1 MTTFNFTD
9 ADYISSSNFSFDSY
23 LYKILSGTSH
33 NYTAIWADPTS
44 NINTGKLYVAT
55 AGIGAALSIVDL
67 QLQTLVDSYKIDS
80 MGNNMEF
87 IDSEDIVD
95 INISTVGE

>member
-1 MTTFNFTD
+1 MATFNFTD
-9 ADYISSSNFSFDSY
+9 IDYIPSSNFSFDSY

-33 NYTAIWADPTS
+33 NYTAIWADSTS
-44 NINTGKLYVAT
+44 NMNTGKLYIAT

-67 QLQTLVDSYKIDS
+67 QSKVLVDSYKIDT

-87 IDSEDIVD
+87 LDSENIVD
-95 INISTVGE
+95 INISIVGE